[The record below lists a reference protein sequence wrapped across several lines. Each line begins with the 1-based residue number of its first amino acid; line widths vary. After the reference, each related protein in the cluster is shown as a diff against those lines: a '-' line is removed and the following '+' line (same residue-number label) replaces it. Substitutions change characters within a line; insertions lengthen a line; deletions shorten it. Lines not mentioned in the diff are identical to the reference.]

1 MNVTATT
8 LPLHHRGLYDVIN
21 MYPKTKPNA
30 ALRIVGGRV
39 LSTKELYEEL
49 QLVSGLGP
57 AVNIKEAGGIPFDE
71 ITAPYSKKFYPSVYA
86 LGFEISPQ
94 ARNKDVYGALKNPGR
109 HMAMGH
115 YVADQQAGADLI
127 NNVASASYT
136 GIDGVALASAS
147 HPTSAST
154 WSNISTAAS
163 LSVSAL
169 ETGVTNLMTQ
179 KAYRDPIIWPQD
191 GPFRLIVPPALTVT
205 AKRILASI
213 QQPGTANNDKNVVR
227 EVVNEVVT
235 SPYITSTTNWALVA
249 QGDDNPLFCLKA
261 GDLQI
266 MEDMDARIPSYLFVA
281 MKEYVYGW
289 KLANGF
295 QNNAGA

>member
-8 LPLHHRGLYDVIN
+8 LPLHHRGLLEVIK
-21 MYPKTKPNA
+21 MYPKSKPNN
-30 ALRIVGGRV
+30 ALRIVGGKV
-39 LSTKELYEEL
+39 MDTNELYEEL
-49 QLVSGLGP
+49 QLVSGLG
-57 AVNIKEAGGIPFDE
+57 AAANIKEAGGVPFDE
-71 ITAPYSKKFYPSVYA
+71 ITAPYSKKFYPSIYA

-94 ARNKDVYGALKNPGR
+94 ARKKDVYGALKNPGK
-109 HMAMGH
+109 HMAFGH
-115 YVADQQAGADLI
+115 YVAKEQAGADLI

-147 HPTSAST
+147 HPTAAST

-169 ETGVTNLMTQ
+169 ETMTTDMMTQ
-179 KAYRDPIIWPQD
+179 KAYRDPAIWPQD
-191 GPFRLIVPPALTVT
+191 GPFRLIVPPALKV
-205 AKRILASI
+205 AASRILASI

-227 EVVNEVVT
+227 DAINEIVC
-235 SPYITSTTNWALVA
+235 SPYITSTTNYALVA
-249 QGDDNPLFCLKA
+249 QGDDNPLFVLEA
-261 GDLQI
+261 GDTEI
-266 MEDMDARIPSYLFVA
+266 MEVPDPRVPSYLFVA
-281 MKEYVYGW
+281 MQEYVFGW